1 MSIEAKARLL
11 FSLQSSTDRCV
22 SVFIQTINNEAKEKL
37 GIHTKAIQL
46 LKDAS
51 EGYAVPHS
59 QMARRERKLV
69 KKNIKAL
76 MVEASNHKWEAHLE
90 TLQVQNA
97 VAGVFSLEE
106 ENRRWRRLLSSMPS
120 GQLSFVLKAITGTL
134 PTPMYLRRMSS
145 RVDAKC
151 MLCDSPY
158 YCTAKHFLNSCSEA
172 LNRYKWRHDQV
183 LLIIASFLKRH
194 LKVNCSIYADLENW
208 RATEN
213 PPGTIPPSALAT
225 RSAPDIV
232 IVDQSKPHQKVFVMI
247 ELTVPWNSADS
258 IASAHRRK
266 AKKENYCQLV
276 ANLKGLGADAK
287 LLPIE
292 VGSWATLT
300 EMQERCLGN
309 GLLFQCSKQHLCWTM
324 HLQKPSAVAKPSSSL
339 DTRVSGHA
347 PFDLYYY
354 PCSVVP

>member
-151 MLCDSPY
+151 MLCDSHHIIVLPSIFS
-158 YCTAKHFLNSCSEA
+158 TLV
-172 LNRYKWRHDQV
+172 LRH
-183 LLIIASFLKRH
+183 
-194 LKVNCSIYADLENW
+194 
-208 RATEN
+208 
-213 PPGTIPPSALAT
+213 
-225 RSAPDIV
+225 
-232 IVDQSKPHQKVFVMI
+232 
-247 ELTVPWNSADS
+247 
-258 IASAHRRK
+258 
-266 AKKENYCQLV
+266 
-276 ANLKGLGADAK
+276 
-287 LLPIE
+287 
-292 VGSWATLT
+292 
-300 EMQERCLGN
+300 
-309 GLLFQCSKQHLCWTM
+309 
-324 HLQKPSAVAKPSSSL
+324 
-339 DTRVSGHA
+339 
-347 PFDLYYY
+347 
-354 PCSVVP
+354 